1 MAAMG
6 GKLTL
11 AIVWRPLTIT
21 EHNAYVSTATSRKLT
36 VYRRFAALFSFSCL
50 S

>member
-1 MAAMG
+1 LR
-6 GKLTL
+6 GKAPT
-11 AIVWRPLTIT
+11 
-21 EHNAYVSTATSRKLT
+21 YGFATSRKLT